1 MVLMLMALAVAA
13 CSEAEPTST
22 PTTAPTPTAA
32 AAPTDAATPTAAP
45 TPTSPAAEPTVAA
58 TSTAEPAPTTATG
71 ETPSEARVAGEG
83 DQVAVH
89 YTGTLDSGEEFDSSR
104 GREPLSFEVGAGQM
118 ITGFD
123 AAVRGMAVGESRTVR
138 LEPAEAYG
146 ERRDELVLT
155 FPISQLPE
163 GVGEGG
169 SVLFTNGGQ
178 GVILEV
184 TGETFTVD
192 ANHRL
197 AGQALTFEI
206 ELVSIE

>member
-1 MVLMLMALAVAA
+1 MLMALTFAA
-13 CSEAEPTST
+13 CSEAESTST

-45 TPTSPAAEPTVAA
+45 TPTPAAESTVAA
-58 TSTAEPAPTTATG
+58 TSTAAPTPTTG
-71 ETPSEARVAGEG
+71 ETPSESRTAGEG
-83 DQVAVH
+83 DRVAVH
-89 YTGTLDSGEEFDSSR
+89 YTGTLDDGEEFDSSR
-104 GREPLSFEVGAGQM
+104 GSEPLSFVVGDGRM

-123 AAVRGMAVGESRTVR
+123 AAVRGMTVGESRTVTM
-138 LEPAEAYG
+138 EPAEAYG
-146 ERRDELVLT
+146 ERSDELLMT

-163 GVGEGG
+163 GVGEGD

-178 GVILEV
+178 GIILEV
-184 TGETFTVD
+184 TSESFAVD